1 MQGMTLTGVY
11 REKIFSPGKVSEDA
25 AILDAALLQ
34 LSRQGHRVHAL
45 EAEGL
50 VDLPS
55 PASSCALIMAQ
66 SEQALGTLEGWN
78 QAGTR
83 IINSV
88 AAVRNCYRNT
98 LTHLLEEARLPFP
111 AGEILPLDEVE
122 KSISLRPSRP
132 YWLKRGDVHAMQ
144 AADVVQV
151 VSKSEIPAALDHFRD
166 HMIAEVLV
174 QEHVEGEVVK
184 FYGVGT
190 GYYFS
195 AFLTGGVE
203 VTREMRR
210 LSAIACQAAE
220 AVGLEVYGG
229 DAIITRGGDVV
240 LIDLNDWPSF
250 SSCCEPAARG
260 IAKYV
265 TDILRG
271 VFHGSSRLC

>member
-1 MQGMTLTGVY
+1 MQRMTLTGVY
-11 REKIFSPGKVSEDA
+11 REKIFSPGKIREDA

-45 EAEGL
+45 QAEGI
-50 VDLPS
+50 VDLPF
-55 PASSCALIMAQ
+55 PPPSCTLIMAQ
-66 SEQALGTLEGWN
+66 SEQVLSTLEGWN

-88 AAVRNCYRNT
+88 PAVRNCYRKA
-98 LTHLLEEARLPFP
+98 LTHLLAETRLPFP
-111 AGEILPLDEVE
+111 AGEIFSLDEVE
-122 KSISLRPSRP
+122 RSISLRPSKP
-132 YWLKRGDVHAMQ
+132 CWLKRGDVHAMQ
-144 AADVVQV
+144 AADVVKV
-151 VSKSEIPAALDHFRD
+151 VSKSEIPAALDHFRN

-174 QEHVEGEVVK
+174 QEHVEGEAVK

-190 GYYFS
+190 GDYFS
-195 AFLTGGVE
+195 AFLTGGIE

-210 LSAIACQAAE
+210 LSAIAFQAAE

-250 SSCCEPAARG
+250 SRCCEPAARG
-260 IAKYV
+260 IANYV
-265 TDILRG
+265 TKILRG
-271 VFHGSSRLC
+271 VFHGSSNPC